1 MKTRIIATISAIA
14 AIFTLHTSALAQRTD
29 WKHFGETP
37 TVGQKQDIRLDSRT
51 VRLID
56 RMVRAKAD
64 SLKSISGDA
73 KVTTVRDVNGLLAIK
88 LTLSG
93 GGMPAEPNVTG
104 YNAPTQR
111 AMERLSRQ
119 MVDVWAFADIFV
131 DGHTDNVGP
140 YDENMTVS
148 FRRALAIGNLLI
160 RNGVDSLRVTPRG
173 FSYDYPIA
181 DNHLIEGR
189 EANRRVEV
197 TICVGPAMLDRL

>member
-1 MKTRIIATISAIA
+1 MKTRIIAAVA
-14 AIFTLHTSALAQRTD
+14 ALLTLQAPALAQRTD
-29 WKHFGETP
+29 WTHFGETP
-37 TVGQKQDIRLDSRT
+37 TAGNRHDMGLDSRT

-56 RMVRAKAD
+56 RIVRAKAD
-64 SLKSISGDA
+64 SLKAITDEA
-73 KVTTVRDVNGLLAIK
+73 KVSTVRDVNGLLAIK

-104 YNAPTQR
+104 YNAPTRQ
-111 AMERLSRQ
+111 AMELLSRQ
-119 MVDVWAFADIFV
+119 MTGAWAFADIFV

>member
-1 MKTRIIATISAIA
+1 MKNAIATIA
-14 AIFTLHTSALAQRTD
+14 AITALLAPFAPAHAQRTD

-37 TVGQKQDIRLDSRT
+37 SVGKRQEMQLDGRT
-51 VRLID
+51 ARLID
-56 RMVRAKAD
+56 RMVKAKAD
-64 SLKSISGDA
+64 SLKTIDPDA

-104 YNAPTQR
+104 YNAPSR
-111 AMERLSRQ
+111 LAMEELSRQ
-119 MVDVWAFADIFV
+119 MAGAWAFADIFV

-148 FRRALAIGNLLI
+148 FRRALAISNLLI
-160 RNGVDSLRVTPRG
+160 RNGVDSARVTPRG
-173 FSYDYPIA
+173 FSYDYPLA

-197 TICVGPAMLDRL
+197 TICVGAAMLDRL